1 MTKVIAIYG
10 KTCSLKSD
18 VARSIS
24 RLTGYKVK
32 HPGEAATTYA
42 KVAKLDSA
50 LRLPEERHRAI
61 DDDTLHWIKTT
72 RDPVIIIESTLLDAV
87 LRDVDDVFLVHLHS
101 RDDVRKRRWERRKEE
116 GGGRTRQIGESVER
130 RDRDDEE
137 LRAKRYG
144 AASGSRAADLEL
156 DSSERAADDCARE
169 IWGAFQGEDAEA
181 AAAAA
186 VAVGKPAMDKSQR
199 KGIRPGASS
208 GTVKV
213 YSANRNPFGGYITD
227 DHSKRDIF
235 VHKSAVDQAGLEKLQ
250 KGQRVSFDIVED
262 GFGGFKAVKVRPSA

>member
-18 VARSIS
+18 VARGIS

-50 LRLPEERHRAI
+50 LNLPEQRHRSI
-61 DDDTLHWIKTT
+61 DEDTLQWIKTT

-87 LRDVDDVFLVHLHS
+87 LKDVENVFRVHLRS
-101 RDDVRKRRWERRKEE
+101 RDEVRQQRWHRRREE

-130 RDRDDEE
+130 RDRDDAE
-137 LRAKRYG
+137 LRTKLYG
-144 AASGSRAADLEL
+144 AGSSSRIPDLEL
-156 DSSERAADDCARE
+156 DTSERTAEACARE
-169 IWGAFQGEDAEA
+169 IWAAFQGEEAVASA
-181 AAAAA
+181 AASI
-186 VAVGKPAMDKSQR
+186 GKPAMDKSQR

-227 DHSKRDIF
+227 DHSKRDVF
-235 VHKSAVDQAGLEKLQ
+235 VHKSAVDEAGLAKLQ

-262 GFGGFKAVKVRPSA
+262 GFGSFKAVKVRPSA

>member
-18 VARSIS
+18 VARGIS

-50 LRLPEERHRAI
+50 LKLPEERHRAI
-61 DDDTLHWIKTT
+61 DEDTLAWIKMT

-87 LRDVDDVFLVHLHS
+87 LKDVDDVFRVHLHS
-101 RDDVRKRRWERRKEE
+101 RDDVRQQRWHRRKEE

-130 RDRDDEE
+130 RDRDDAE
-137 LRAKRYG
+137 LRAQLYG
-144 AASGSRAADLEL
+144 ADSGSRAPDLEL
-156 DSSERAADDCARE
+156 ETSARSAEDCARA
-169 IWGAFQGEDAEA
+169 IWGAFQGENAPA
-181 AAAAA
+181 RATAS
-186 VAVGKPAMDKSQR
+186 VGKPAMDKSQR

-227 DHSKRDIF
+227 DHSKRDVF
-235 VHKSAVDQAGLEKLQ
+235 VHKSAVDEAGLEKLQ

>member
-18 VARSIS
+18 VARAIS

-32 HPGEAATTYA
+32 HPGEAAITYA
-42 KVAKLDSA
+42 KVAGLDSA
-50 LRLPEERHRAI
+50 LNLPEARHRAI
-61 DDDTLHWIKTT
+61 DDDTRAWIKTT

-87 LRDVDDVFLVHLHS
+87 LKDVDDVFQVHLHS
-101 RDDVRKRRWERRKEE
+101 RDEVRQQRWHRRKEE

-130 RDRDDEE
+130 RDHDDAE
-137 LRAKRYG
+137 LRTKLYG
-144 AASGSRAADLEL
+144 AGSGSRTPDLEL
-156 DSSERAADDCARE
+156 DTSERKAEDCARA
-169 IWGAFQGEDAEA
+169 IWAAVQGEDAPTA
-181 AAAAA
+181 AAS
-186 VAVGKPAMDKSQR
+186 VAKSAMDKSER
-199 KGIRPGASS
+199 KGIRPGGST

-235 VHKSAVDQAGLEKLQ
+235 VHKSAVDEAGLEKLK
-250 KGQRVSFDIVED
+250 KGQRVDFDIVED
-262 GFGGFKAVKVRPSA
+262 GFGGFKAVKLRPSA